1 MPKGPPLICLL
12 SDFGTRDTYVGQM
25 KAVLLGLC
33 PAARL
38 VDLTHEVPAQG
49 VLAGALALADAAA
62 ACPPGCIHLAV
73 VDPGV
78 GLDRRALALFA
89 PGATF
94 LGPDNGLLW
103 PAFQAALDR
112 AGPAAGPGRAY
123 QICAPEVLRVE
134 PSATFHGRDVFAP
147 AAAHLALGRPP
158 ATLGPPVPLDSL
170 VRLELPAPRPT
181 PAGLQGQV
189 LAVDRFG
196 NCLTSLGAAAL
207 AELGRARRLRV
218 LAAGRDL
225 GPLRRTYGEVQPG
238 EALALLGS
246 TGRLE
251 LAVRNGS
258 AAERLGLTPGDPVEV
273 QAEGT
278 LP

>member
-1 MPKGPPLICLL
+1 MPEAPPLICLL

-38 VDLTHEVPAQG
+38 VDLTHEVPAQD

-62 ACPPGCIHLAV
+62 ACPRGCIHLAV

-78 GLDRRALALFA
+78 GTDRRALALFA

-94 LGPDNGLLW
+94 VGPDNGLLW
-103 PAFQAALDR
+103 PAFQAALGG
-112 AGPAAGPGRAY
+112 APGRAH
-123 QICAPEVLRVE
+123 QICAPDVLRGE
-134 PSATFHGRDVFAP
+134 PGATFHGRDVFAP
-147 AAAHLALGRPP
+147 AAAHLALGRPL
-158 ATLGPPVPLDSL
+158 ASLGPPVQLETL
-170 VRLELPAPRPT
+170 VHLELPAPRPT
-181 PAGLQGQV
+181 PAGLLGQV

-207 AELGRARRLRV
+207 AGLGRTQRLRV

-246 TGRLE
+246 TGRME

-258 AAERLGLTPGDPVEV
+258 AAERLGLAPGDPVEV

-278 LP
+278 QP